1 MPVLPPTSTPSGI
14 TGRIRGLVNVFWR
27 EVAKFGVVGLVA
39 FVIDLGGFNF
49 LFYGP
54 LEGRLATSRLISGA
68 VATTVAWVGNRLW
81 TFRHRHKRAAHH
93 EALLFFAVNGL
104 GLLVSTGYLNATHD
118 WLHMTSRLAININT
132 IIGIAIATLMRFW
145 AYRKFVFVG
154 EHVGDEEPTA
164 ATGSSRS

>member
-1 MPVLPPTSTPSGI
+1 MRVVPSPSTPSGL
-14 TGRIRGLVNVFWR
+14 TGRFRGLVSVFWR
-27 EVAKFGVVGLVA
+27 EVAKFGVVGFVA
-39 FVIDLGGFNF
+39 FVIDLGGFNL

-68 VATTVAWVGNRLW
+68 VATTVAWIGNRVW

-93 EALLFFAVNGL
+93 EALLFFVVNGV

-118 WLHMTSRLAININT
+118 WLQMTSRLAVNVNT
-132 IIGIAIATLMRFW
+132 IIGIALATLLRFW

-154 EHVGDEEPTA
+154 EDVGEQEPIA
-164 ATGSSRS
+164 ATESRDA

>member
-1 MPVLPPTSTPSGI
+1 MASGL
-14 TGRIRGLVNVFWR
+14 TERLRGLVNVFWR
-27 EVAKFGVVGLVA
+27 EAAKFGVVGLIA
-39 FVIDLGGFNF
+39 FVIDLGGFNL

-68 VATTVAWVGNRLW
+68 VATTVAWIGNRLW
-81 TFRHRHKRAAHH
+81 TFRHRQKRAAHH
-93 EALLFFAVNGL
+93 EALLFFVVNGL

-118 WLHMTSRLAININT
+118 WLHMTSRLAVNVNT

-154 EHVGDEEPTA
+154 ENLGDQESTAPT
-164 ATGSSRS
+164 SSRDA